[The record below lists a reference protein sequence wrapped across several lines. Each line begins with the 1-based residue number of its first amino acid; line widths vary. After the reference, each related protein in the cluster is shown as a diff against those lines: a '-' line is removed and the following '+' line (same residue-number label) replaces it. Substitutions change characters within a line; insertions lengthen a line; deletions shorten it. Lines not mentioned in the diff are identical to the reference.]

1 MFIPKPKWQENVCF
15 LNRKVPPQ
23 RNLNAGC
30 IIRKR
35 KCIKWLLVLYRPLSP
50 IAGVGTRV
58 GVGAFRSSAENK
70 NKNAFCI
77 ILGFGI
83 QVG

>member
-1 MFIPKPKWQENVCF
+1 MFIPKPRWQENVCF
-15 LNRKVPPQ
+15 LNRKVPPE

-30 IIRKR
+30 IVRKR
-35 KCIKWLLVLYRPLSP
+35 KLIECLLVHDRPISP
-50 IAGVGTRV
+50 IAGVGVRV
-58 GVGAFRSSAENK
+58 FLSSAENK
-70 NKNAFCI
+70 RNKQKNAFCI

>member
-15 LNRKVPPQ
+15 LNRKVPPE

-35 KCIKWLLVLYRPLSP
+35 KLIEWLLVHDRPLSP
-50 IAGVGTRV
+50 IAGVGRGM
-58 GVGAFRSSAENK
+58 GVFLSSVENK